1 METKIRVL
9 IADPNEDFQLL
20 MKSLLSQEGDM
31 EAAGTS
37 SDGSDALAKI
47 EALHPDVVLLELVQP
62 RLDGLGVLRKL
73 AEKDS
78 APPVVVLTGFVNA
91 HVVAECAELG
101 AAYFLSKPCDTPE
114 LIQRLRQCAQA
125 GKKPLSVTG
134 ARSSAAIAPEA
145 KADNASLES
154 VVTDIIHEIG
164 VPAHIKG
171 YQYLREAIILTIND
185 MDAINA
191 VTKVLYPE
199 VAKKFSTTPSRV
211 ERAIRHAIEV
221 AWDRGDVET
230 LQKFFGYTVSG
241 VKVLYSQT
249 SSKKMSPFSEITIRR
264 MKRFHTSFFPLGGS
278 LSYASSKD
286 TTSSSLMGFG
296 SGGTF
301 SFSFS
306 AVYSI
311 SYFSRLMRSAR

>member
-20 MKSLLSQEGDM
+20 MKNLISHEADM
-31 EAAGTS
+31 EAVGTS

-62 RLDGLGVLRKL
+62 RLDGMGVLRKL
-73 AEKDS
+73 SEKES
-78 APPVVVLTGFVNA
+78 VPPVLILTGFVNA
-91 HVVAECAELG
+91 HVVAECANLG
-101 AAYFLSKPCDTPE
+101 AAYFMSKPCDTAE
-114 LIQRLRQCAQA
+114 LMQRLRQSAQT
-125 GKKPLSVTG
+125 GRKPLPVTG
-134 ARSSAAIAPEA
+134 SRTPAAAPEA

-241 VKVLYSQT
+241 IKGKPTNSEFIAMIADCLSLRRKQG
-249 SSKKMSPFSEITIRR
+249 KM
-264 MKRFHTSFFPLGGS
+264 
-278 LSYASSKD
+278 
-286 TTSSSLMGFG
+286 
-296 SGGTF
+296 
-301 SFSFS
+301 
-306 AVYSI
+306 
-311 SYFSRLMRSAR
+311 

>member
-114 LIQRLRQCAQA
+114 
-125 GKKPLSVTG
+125 
-134 ARSSAAIAPEA
+134 A

-241 VKVLYSQT
+241 IKGKPTNSEFIAMIADCLSLRRKQG
-249 SSKKMSPFSEITIRR
+249 KM
-264 MKRFHTSFFPLGGS
+264 
-278 LSYASSKD
+278 
-286 TTSSSLMGFG
+286 
-296 SGGTF
+296 
-301 SFSFS
+301 
-306 AVYSI
+306 
-311 SYFSRLMRSAR
+311 

>member
-9 IADPNEDFQLL
+9 IADPNEDFQQL
-20 MKSLLSQEGDM
+20 MKNLLSQEPDM

-47 EALHPDVVLLELVQP
+47 EALHPDVVLLELIQP
-62 RLDGLGVLRKL
+62 RLDGMGVLRKL
-73 AEKDS
+73 SEKES
-78 APPVVVLTGFVNA
+78 VPPVLVLTGFVNA
-91 HVVAECAELG
+91 HVVAECANLG
-101 AAYFLSKPCDTPE
+101 AAYFMSKPCDTAE
-114 LIQRLRQCAQA
+114 LMQRLRQSAQT
-125 GKKPLSVTG
+125 GKKPLPVT
-134 ARSSAAIAPEA
+134 ASRVSAAAPEP

-171 YQYLREAIILTIND
+171 YQYLREAIILTIKD
-185 MDAINA
+185 MYAINA

-211 ERAIRHAIEV
+211 VRAIRHSIEV

-241 VKVLYSQT
+241 IKGKPTNSEFIAMIADCLSLRRKQG
-249 SSKKMSPFSEITIRR
+249 KM
-264 MKRFHTSFFPLGGS
+264 
-278 LSYASSKD
+278 
-286 TTSSSLMGFG
+286 
-296 SGGTF
+296 
-301 SFSFS
+301 
-306 AVYSI
+306 
-311 SYFSRLMRSAR
+311 

>member
-125 GKKPLSVTG
+125 GKKPLS
-134 ARSSAAIAPEA
+134 AAIAPEA

-221 AWDRGDVET
+221 AWSRGKMDTIDE
-230 LQKFFGYTVSG
+230 LFGYTINNGKGKPTNSEFIALIADKIRLEY
-241 VKVLYSQT
+241 KVRQ
-249 SSKKMSPFSEITIRR
+249 
-264 MKRFHTSFFPLGGS
+264 
-278 LSYASSKD
+278 
-286 TTSSSLMGFG
+286 
-296 SGGTF
+296 
-301 SFSFS
+301 
-306 AVYSI
+306 
-311 SYFSRLMRSAR
+311 

>member
-47 EALHPDVVLLELVQP
+47 EALRPDVVLLELVQP

-73 AEKDS
+73 TEKDS

-114 LIQRLRQCAQA
+114 LIQRLRQCAQT
-125 GKKPLSVTG
+125 GKKPLPITG
-134 ARSSAAIAPEA
+134 TRSSAAIAPEA

-249 SSKKMSPFSEITIRR
+249 SSKKMSPFSETTIRR
-264 MKRFHTSFFPLGGS
+264 MKLFHTSFFPLGGS
-278 LSYASSKD
+278 LSYASSTD
-286 TTSSSLMGFG
+286 MTSSSLMGFG
-296 SGGTF
+296 SGGMF
-301 SFSFS
+301 SFSFRE
-306 AVYSI
+306 VYSI